1 MEKKMICSNEAE
13 REDEVGMDIYSIIR
27 SAEIRDYY
35 WRENVC
41 DNWEKK
47 AVLIQHGYISVQ
59 QKEAMLR
66 QLSGTGTEE
75 EKRLT
80 EEICLIYSRYIDM
93 IYHPSVRTLFVV
105 ESGTLW
111 WDEVSGSFEDNLG
124 LDSAYESLDE
134 VIAYM
139 EELYGDRGY
148 GDERE
153 EARALVTVFHVP
165 LDEKVKEI
173 FKFDLFW
180 IDGKWEITELSVDS
194 GKLREQGIS
203 DDAIDLFNFGGWQYH
218 PLPFENGCRLKFR
231 LPFMDEP
238 VYGTLESE
246 LDGNGC
252 WYHFL
257 YFDDV
262 DGKIGGSVN
271 LTNAEIDLTSGY
283 SSLDWIERA

>member
-1 MEKKMICSNEAE
+1 MKKLSNESE
-13 REDEVGMDIYSIIR
+13 MDIYSIIR

-35 WRENVC
+35 RRENVC

-47 AVLIQHGYISVQ
+47 ALLIQHGYISVQ
-59 QKEAMLR
+59 QKAAMLR

-75 EKRLT
+75 ENRLT
-80 EEICLIYSRYIDM
+80 EEICLIYSQYNDM
-93 IYHPSVRTLFVV
+93 IYSPSVRTLFVV
-105 ESGTLW
+105 ESATLW
-111 WDEVSGSFEDNLG
+111 WDEVRGSFEDNLG
-124 LDSAYESLDE
+124 LDSVYESLDE
-134 VIAYM
+134 VIAHM
-139 EELYGDRGY
+139 EELFGE
-148 GDERE
+148 ERE
-153 EARALVTVFHVP
+153 RAHARVTVLHVP
-165 LDEKVKEI
+165 PDEKVKEV
-173 FKFDLFW
+173 FQFDLFW
-180 IDGKWEITELSVDS
+180 MNTKWEIKLFSVDDDELKS
-194 GKLREQGIS
+194 QGIS
-203 DDAIDLFNFGGWQYH
+203 DDVIELFRFGGWQYH
-218 PLPFENGCRLKFR
+218 PLPFENGCRLRFR

>member
-1 MEKKMICSNEAE
+1 MEEKNIWNDKMVKEKSPEK
-13 REDEVGMDIYSIIR
+13 DVYSLIR

-35 WRENVC
+35 RRENVC

-47 AVLIQHGYISVQ
+47 AILIQHGYIPVQ
-59 QKEAMLR
+59 QKAAMLR
-66 QLSGTGTEE
+66 QLSRTGTVE

-80 EEICLIYSRYIDM
+80 EEMCLIYSQYIDM
-93 IYHPSVRTLFVV
+93 VYHPSVRTLFVV
-105 ESGTLW
+105 ESTTLW
-111 WDEVSGSFEDNLG
+111 WDAVAGRIDDNLSLG
-124 LDSAYESLDE
+124 GVYESLDE
-134 VIAYM
+134 VIAQM
-139 EELYGDRGY
+139 EEFCGNK
-148 GDERE
+148 RE
-153 EARALVTVFHVP
+153 KARARVTVLHVP
-165 LDEKVKEI
+165 PDEKVKEV
-173 FKFDLFW
+173 FQFDLFW
-180 IDGKWEITELSVDS
+180 IDGKWEIKKFSIND
-194 GKLREQGIS
+194 GALRTQGIN
-203 DDAIDLFNFGGWQYH
+203 DDAIDFFDYAGGCQYH

-257 YFDDV
+257 YFDDI
-262 DGKIGGSVN
+262 DGVSGGSVM